1 MLSDTEIAARTQ
13 TAPIDEIAARLGV
26 EKEDLIPYGDS
37 IAKVRINA
45 LARPRPRP
53 GPGKLILVSATT
65 PTSAGEGKTTT
76 SIGLGQAF
84 TKLERSVC
92 VALREPSLGPCLG
105 IKGGA
110 TGGGYAQIVPADRIN
125 LHFTGDFH
133 AITTANN
140 LISASIDNHL
150 YWGNEL
156 GLDPRMVVWRRV
168 MDMNDRSLRHI
179 VLGLG
184 GRLQGIP
191 REGGF
196 DITAA
201 SEIMAILCLAND
213 MDDLRARL
221 NRILIGT
228 TYEGEAIFLD
238 ALGIT
243 DALLALL
250 RDAVHP
256 NLVQTL
262 EGTPVFMHGG
272 PFANIAHGCNS
283 VFATRMAMHFADWA
297 ITEAGFGF
305 DLGAEKFFDIKCRSA
320 GLNPDAVVLV
330 TTIRA
335 LKLHGGKDAAQLEQP
350 DTEAVSRGLENLDKH
365 IESVAQ
371 FNKHPVVALNRFLS
385 DTDDEIRLV
394 QERAEQHKVLFA
406 ESRHFSEGGAGATD
420 LARQVIS
427 AAENGSVYR
436 PLYDLDIPV
445 VEKVKAVSR
454 GMYGADDVA
463 FTKEAE
469 KDLKRVEELGFSG
482 LPICIAKAPSSL
494 SDDPALHGRPRD
506 FQVTVR
512 NIQVNS
518 GAGFLVILTGAI
530 MRMPGLPR
538 KPLALDVKY
547 LPDGTIDLPVT
558 AVAGDEIEERTIKTT
573 VRKKSMEK
581 EPVLR

>member
-1 MLSDTEIAARTQ
+1 MLSDTEIAAQ
-13 TAPIDEIAARLGV
+13 AKVGPISDVAARLGV
-26 EKEDLIPYGDS
+26 ENEDLIPYGEE
-37 IAKVRINA
+37 IAKVHINA
-45 LARPRPRP
+45 LARPRLRP
-53 GPGKLILVSATT
+53 NHGKLILVSATT
-65 PTSAGEGKTTT
+65 PTAAGEGKTTT

-84 TKLERSVC
+84 SKLDESVC
-92 VALREPSLGPCLG
+92 LALREPSLGPCLG
-105 IKGGA
+105 VKGGA
-110 TGGGYAQIVPADRIN
+110 TGGGYAQMVPVDRIN

-133 AITTANN
+133 AITSANN
-140 LISASIDNHL
+140 LISASIDNHI
-150 YWGNEL
+150 YWGNKL
-156 GLDPRMVVWRRV
+156 NLDPRMVVWRRV
-168 MDMNDRSLRHI
+168 MDMNDRSLRNI

-184 GRLQGIP
+184 GRFQGIP

-213 MDDLRARL
+213 MDDLRTRL

-228 TYEGEAIFLD
+228 TYEGQAVFLD
-238 ALGIT
+238 SLGIT

-262 EGTPVFMHGG
+262 EGTPVLLHGG

-283 VFATRMAMHFADWA
+283 VIATRMAMHFADWA

-335 LKLHGGKDAAQLEQP
+335 LKLHGGKDKTQLDQP
-350 DTEAVSRGLENLDKH
+350 DVEAVRRGLENMDKH
-365 IESVAQ
+365 IESVGQ
-371 FNKHPVVALNRFLS
+371 FNKHPIVALNRFYS
-385 DTDDEIRLV
+385 DTDEEIRLV
-394 QERAEQHKVLFA
+394 RERAEQHDVLFA
-406 ESRHFSEGGAGATD
+406 ESRHFAEGGAGATD
-420 LARQVIS
+420 LARQVM
-427 AAENGSVYR
+427 AAADNSSVYK

-454 GMYGADDVA
+454 GMYGANDVA

-469 KDLKRVEELGFSG
+469 KDLKRIEELGLNG

-512 NIQVNS
+512 NLQVNS
-518 GAGFLVILTGAI
+518 GAGFLVVLTGAI

-538 KPLALDVKY
+538 HPLANDVKY
-547 LPDGTIDLPVT
+547 HADGS
-558 AVAGDEIEERTIKTT
+558 IEGIG
-573 VRKKSMEK
+573 
-581 EPVLR
+581 

>member
-1 MLSDTEIAARTQ
+1 MLTDVEIAASTE
-13 TAPIDEIAARLGV
+13 TSPISDIATGLGLDSS
-26 EKEDLIPYGDS
+26 DLIPYGHD
-37 IAKVRINA
+37 IAKVRIDVLN
-45 LARPRPRP
+45 RPRKREKPA
-53 GPGKLILVSATT
+53 KLILVSATT
-65 PTSAGEGKTTT
+65 PTKAGEGKTTT

-84 TKLERSVC
+84 TQLGESAC
-92 VALREPSLGPCLG
+92 IALREPSLGPCLG

-110 TGGGYAQIVPADRIN
+110 TGGGYAQIVPVGRIN

-133 AITTANN
+133 AITAANN
-140 LISASIDNHL
+140 LVSAAIDNHI
-150 YWGNEL
+150 YWDNKLEI
-156 GLDPRMVVWRRV
+156 DPRMVAWRRV
-168 MDMNDRSLRHI
+168 MDMNDRSLRKI

-184 GRLQGIP
+184 GRYQGIP

-213 MDDLRARL
+213 LDDLRRRL
-221 NRILIGT
+221 DSILIGT
-228 TYEGEAIFLD
+228 SYSGEAVYLKS
-238 ALGIT
+238 LNIT

-262 EGTPVFMHGG
+262 EGTPVLMHGG

-283 VFATRMAMHFADWA
+283 VFATRMAMHLADWT

-320 GLNPDAVVLV
+320 GLNPDAVVMV

-335 LKLHGGKDAAQLEQP
+335 LKLHGGKSADDLETPDPAAVQ
-350 DTEAVSRGLENLDKH
+350 RGLENLDKH
-365 IESVAQ
+365 IDSVEQ
-371 FNKHPVVALNRFLS
+371 FNKHPVVALNRFIA

-394 QERAEQHKVLFA
+394 RERAEAHGVRFA
-406 ESRHFSEGGAGATD
+406 ESRHFTEGGAGSTE
-420 LARQVIS
+420 LAREVMD
-427 AAENGSVYR
+427 AAESTSVYK

-445 VEKVKAVSR
+445 VQKICKICTK
-454 GMYGADDVA
+454 MYGANDVA
-463 FTKEAE
+463 FTKNAE
-469 KDLKRVEELGFSG
+469 KDLKRVTELGLDH
-482 LPICIAKAPSSL
+482 LPVCVAKAPSSL

-518 GAGFLVILTGAI
+518 GAGFLVILTGEI

-538 KPLALDVKY
+538 KPLAEDVQFHS
-547 LPDGTIDLPVT
+547 DGTIE
-558 AVAGDEIEERTIKTT
+558 GIG
-573 VRKKSMEK
+573 
-581 EPVLR
+581 

>member
-1 MLSDTEIAARTQ
+1 MLSDTEIAAK
-13 TAPIDEIAARLGV
+13 AKKEPIEEIAAKLGIV
-26 EKEDLIPYGDS
+26 KEDLIPYGDG
-37 IAKVRINA
+37 IAKVRLSA
-45 LARPRPRP
+45 MSRPRPRP
-53 GPGKLILVSATT
+53 GSGKLILVSATT

-84 TKLERSVC
+84 TRLEKSVC

-105 IKGGA
+105 VKGGA
-110 TGGGYAQIVPADRIN
+110 TGGGYAQVVPANRIN

-140 LISASIDNHL
+140 LISAAIDNHL

-156 GLDPRMVVWRRV
+156 QLDPRMVVWRRV
-168 MDMNDRSLRHI
+168 MDMNDRSLRNI

-184 GRLQGIP
+184 GRFQGIP

-213 MDDLRARL
+213 MEDLRARL
-221 NRILIGT
+221 NRILIGS
-228 TYEGEAIFLD
+228 TYGGEAIFLSD
-238 ALGIT
+238 LGIT

-262 EGTPVFMHGG
+262 EGTPVLMHGG

-335 LKLHGGKDAAQLEQP
+335 LKLHGGKDALLLEQP
-350 DTEAVSRGLENLDKH
+350 DVDAVSRGLENLDKH

-371 FNKHPVVALNRFLS
+371 FNKQPVVALNRFHS
-385 DTDDEIRLV
+385 DSDDEIRLV
-394 QERAEQHKVLFA
+394 QERALGHGVRFA
-406 ESRHFSEGGAGATD
+406 ESRHFAEGGAGATD
-420 LARQVIS
+420 LAREVMA
-427 AAENGSVYR
+427 AAENGSVYK

-454 GMYGADDVA
+454 GMYGAHDVA

-469 KDLKRVEELGFSG
+469 KDLRRIEDLGFSG

-512 NIQVNS
+512 NIQINS
-518 GAGFLVILTGAI
+518 GAGFLVVLTGAI

-538 KPLALDVKY
+538 RPLAVDVKY
-547 LPDGTIDLPVT
+547 RPDGTVE
-558 AVAGDEIEERTIKTT
+558 GFG
-573 VRKKSMEK
+573 
-581 EPVLR
+581 

>member
-1 MLSDTEIAARTQ
+1 MDMLSDVEIAARAK
-13 TAPIDEIAARLGV
+13 TAPISEIAAGLGL
-26 EKEDLIPYGDS
+26 EPDDLIPYGHE
-37 IAKVRINA
+37 IAKVRISV
-45 LARPRPRP
+45 LDKPRKREKPP
-53 GPGKLILVSATT
+53 KLILVSATT
-65 PTSAGEGKTTT
+65 PTKAGEGKTTT

-84 TKLERSVC
+84 TRLGESAC
-92 VALREPSLGPCLG
+92 IALREPSLGPCLG

-110 TGGGYAQIVPADRIN
+110 TGGGYAQIVPVGRIN

-133 AITTANN
+133 AVTTANN
-140 LISASIDNHL
+140 LVSAAIDNHI
-150 YWGNEL
+150 YWDNKL
-156 GLDPRMVVWRRV
+156 RIDPRMVAWRRV
-168 MDMNDRSLRHI
+168 MDMNDRSLRKI

-184 GRLQGIP
+184 GRYQGTP

-213 MDDLRARL
+213 LDDLRRRL
-221 NRILIGT
+221 DNILIGT
-228 TYEGEAIFLD
+228 SYSGDAIYLRS
-238 ALGIT
+238 LNIT

-262 EGTPVFMHGG
+262 EGTPVLMHGG

-283 VFATRMAMHFADWA
+283 VFATRMAMHLADWT

-335 LKLHGGKDAAQLEQP
+335 LKLHGGKSASDLESP
-350 DTEAVSRGLENLDKH
+350 DPSAVQRGLENLDKH
-365 IESVAQ
+365 IDSVEQ
-371 FNKHPVVALNRFLS
+371 FNKHPVVALNRFVN
-385 DTDDEIRLV
+385 DTDEEIRLV
-394 QERAEQHKVLFA
+394 RERAEAHGVRFA
-406 ESRHFSEGGAGATD
+406 DSRHFTEGGSGSMD
-420 LARQVIS
+420 LAREVMS
-427 AAENGSVYR
+427 AAESTSVYK

-445 VEKVKAVSR
+445 VQKICKICTK
-454 GMYGADDVA
+454 MYGANDVA
-463 FTKEAE
+463 FTKDAE
-469 KDLKRVEELGFSG
+469 KDLKRVTELGLDS
-482 LPICIAKAPSSL
+482 LPVCVAKAPSSL

-518 GAGFLVILTGAI
+518 GAGFLVILTGEI

-538 KPLALDVKY
+538 KPLAEKVKFH
-547 LPDGTIDLPVT
+547 
-558 AVAGDEIEERTIKTT
+558 ANRAIEGIG
-573 VRKKSMEK
+573 
-581 EPVLR
+581 